1 MGKGRQKIARPLIA
15 CRAIISDPRHEVRAA
30 MLATFD
36 EKQRR
41 KNDEPPH
48 RRRPARTRG
57 IHAPDPHIDT
67 NWMKARDLL

>member
-1 MGKGRQKIARPLIA
+1 MRKGSQKVARSPIA
-15 CRAIISDPRHEVRAA
+15 CRAILADPRHEVWAA

-41 KNDEPPH
+41 KNDDPQH

-67 NWMKARDLL
+67 NGMKA